1 MLKTISH
8 DTTTPTELFELDP
21 QVEAFNALAYDTP
34 LIQDVLKK
42 YYWQKRNEKTPDDVY
57 LRVARSIANS
67 PMETDS
73 NSAFE
78 AFYELMQK
86 RLWIPGGR
94 IMAGAGTSKHVT
106 LMNCYVNAT
115 LDDSIEGIADG
126 KKVLLITSSMGG
138 GLGTDF
144 SPLRP
149 YNAIIERLDSAS
161 SGAVSFMDTFNA
173 DGKTIRSAGER
184 RAAQMGTLSDT
195 HPDLPDFIKA
205 KGEGLRDGTERLKEF
220 NVSVLVSDAFKA
232 AIADDEEWLLYFSK
246 PPKGSRSQDLIDKD
260 FDDDDNIRQ
269 YVYSIWRARDLWS
282 LITQY
287 TYEFSDPGV
296 IYIDRINDWNNLSYC
311 EEIRCTNP
319 CGEQPLPPNGT
330 CNLGAINVAN
340 AVRKP
345 FTAGA
350 SVDLDLISE
359 VAKWGVRFLDN
370 VIEVTAYPLE
380 AQREEEYA
388 KRRIGLGLMG
398 LGTLFS
404 ELCLKYGSYQSV
416 QTATDIMKTICLSA
430 YDESM
435 RLAEERGS
443 FPLFQDIIL
452 DCGFIKYQLDDERKE
467 RIATTGLRNGVILT
481 IAPTGTGAIAFGCN
495 VSSGIEPDFAHEY
508 ERRTRRNNTEEF
520 DTYNE
525 KSYTKRFYE
534 FCTGRPVGD
543 SLLDYMVTAQDLSL
557 LDHIKVQGALQK
569 WVDASISKTINI
581 PADMPYE
588 DFVEVYELAYQYG
601 CKGCTTYR
609 HTHWR
614 DSILTSAKDKAATH
628 PPVVLKVK
636 RPDELQGTTYKV
648 KWPSLSSSMFVTIN
662 YHDNHPYEILFASK
676 DAKFQDWMTGLTLM
690 ISSILRSGGD
700 PSFIPVELKQ
710 VVSTHDTTWYNGKFY
725 GSLLARIGSII
736 ESDFIK
742 HGIIK
747 PQHGQ
752 AQIQVQTQAAPF
764 IGNAR
769 GSCPRCTIKALV
781 HKEGCITCENCGY
794 STCS

>member
-1 MLKTISH
+1 MLEKVR
-8 DTTTPTELFELDP
+8 TTPMFELDP

-42 YYWQKRNEKTPDDVY
+42 YYWQKGNETIPDHVY
-57 LRVARSIANS
+57 GRVARAIANS
-67 PMETDS
+67 PVEQDS
-73 NSAFE
+73 IGAEIAFH
-78 AFYELMQK
+78 ELMSK

-106 LMNCYVNAT
+106 LMNCYVNGT

-195 HPDLPDFIKA
+195 HPDLPDFIKV
-205 KGEGLRDGTERLKEF
+205 KGEGLRDGTDRLKEF
-220 NVSVLVSDAFKA
+220 NVSVLVTDAFKA
-232 AIADDEEWLLYFSK
+232 AVEDDEEWLLYFHK
-246 PPKGSRSQDLIDKD
+246 PPRGPRPTECIEKD

-269 YVYSIWRARDLWS
+269 YVYSTWRARDLWS

-350 SVDLDLISE
+350 SVDLDLIGE
-359 VAKWGVRFLDN
+359 VAKWGTRFLDN

-404 ELCLKYGSYQSV
+404 ELTLKYGSYQSV

-443 FPLFQDIIL
+443 FPLFQDIII

-495 VSSGIEPDFAHEY
+495 VSSGIEPDFGHEY

-534 FCTGRPVGD
+534 FCTGRSDTP
-543 SLLDYMVTAQDLSL
+543 DYMVTAQDLSL

-588 DFVEVYELAYQYG
+588 EFVEVYELAYQYG

-614 DSILTSAKDKAATH
+614 DSILTSAKDRAHTTQQ
-628 PPVVLKVK
+628 PPILPVIKK
-636 RPDELQGTTYKV
+636 RPDTLEGTTYKL
-648 KWPSLSSSMFVTIN
+648 KWPSLSASIFVTIN
-662 YHDNHPYEILFASK
+662 YQDDHPYEIFFASK
-676 DAKFQDWMTGLTLM
+676 DAKFQDFITGLTLM
-690 ISSILRSGGD
+690 ISTILRSGID
-700 PSFIPVELKQ
+700 PTVIPRELKQ
-710 VVSTHDTTWYNGKFY
+710 VVSTHDTSWYNGKFY
-725 GSLLARIGSII
+725 GSLVARIGSII
-736 ESDFIK
+736 EQDFIQ
-742 HGIIK
+742 HGVIK
-747 PQHGQ
+747 PEGLETPP
-752 AQIQVQTQAAPF
+752 QIKVEALVPP
-764 IGNAR
+764 NNR
-769 GSCPRCTIKALV
+769 GSCPKCTVKALV